1 MQLEEPSSAFAP
13 EQDRRPRVPEPLPVR
28 LVAIKDVRLE
38 APAGVE
44 RDLDALYGALLGM
57 ERVYGEAI
65 VYRAENFDL
74 YVDVLEPPIPR
85 VDFRPLRVLVKSL
98 DELEPKLID
107 AKLEY
112 VRRRGLMPG
121 DEALVLQDAAGNWV
135 EVTQVRPVA

>member
-1 MQLEEPSSAFAP
+1 MQLEEPSSAFTP

-44 RDLDALYGALLGM
+44 RDLDALYAGLLGM
-57 ERVYGEAI
+57 ERVDGEAI

-112 VRRRGLMPG
+112 ARRRGLMPG

>member
-1 MQLEEPSSAFAP
+1 MQLEEPISAFSP

-44 RDLDALYGALLGM
+44 RDLDALYAGLLGM